1 MTISDKELEI
11 YRALRESQNKH
22 TYFLLAVVGTA
33 IALVVKQTQGA
44 SLSWSQ
50 LLLAAAV
57 LAWALS
63 FLFGCRNRDYVS
75 SGLYT
80 NAALLE
86 VNAGRHKLSGTD
98 PEAIQVARET
108 LSNIFE
114 NQSNKAN
121 RFANLQFRLLV
132 IGAILYVAWH
142 ILEMYLR
149 TIGK

>member
-1 MTISDKELEI
+1 MIYEKELEI

-50 LLLAAAV
+50 LPLLAAV

-63 FLFGCRNRDYVS
+63 FLFGCLNRAYVS
-75 SGLYT
+75 SGLHT

-86 VNAGRHKLSGTD
+86 VNAGRQNLAGTN
-98 PEAIQVARET
+98 PEKIQVARET
-108 LSNIFE
+108 LRDIFE
-114 NQSNKAN
+114 DQSKKAN

-149 TIGK
+149 TIGG

>member
-1 MTISDKELEI
+1 MTTDEKLEI

-22 TYFLLAVVGTA
+22 TYFLLAVVGAA
-33 IALVVKQTQGA
+33 IALVINQTQGA

-50 LLLAAAV
+50 LPLAAAV

-63 FLFGCRNRDYVS
+63 FLFGCRNRAYVS
-75 SGLYT
+75 SGLHT

-86 VNAGRHKLSGTD
+86 VNVGRHKLAGTN

-108 LSNIFE
+108 LHDIFE
-114 NQSNKAN
+114 NQSSKAN

-132 IGAILYVAWH
+132 TGAILYVAWH
-142 ILEMYLR
+142 VLEMYLR
-149 TIGK
+149 TI